1 MIIYYVLVYNTTYL
15 YFMFAVLPPGA
26 IQITDSNGHG
36 IQTLTMSN
44 SDPAVSAS
52 GNIM

>member
-1 MIIYYVLVYNTTYL
+1 MIFYYVLVYNITYV
-15 YFMFAVLPPGA
+15 YFMLVVLPPGA

>member
-1 MIIYYVLVYNTTYL
+1 MLV
-15 YFMFAVLPPGA
+15 VLPPGA

-52 GNIM
+52 GIIM